1 MKKYN
6 GEERK
11 EGKERHATWLE
22 LFYDLVF
29 VAVVSQL
36 SENLDHDIS
45 LIGLLSFIALFIPVW
60 FAWLGAT
67 FFATRF
73 DTDDLGHRILTLLQ
87 MMGAA
92 AMAVNVPDAL
102 GKTSAGFALS
112 YAAIRFILVIEYFR
126 VGRHIP
132 STRPLTERYLIGFS
146 SSAIIWTVSAFVPSP
161 LRFILW
167 GIGLA
172 IDFGT
177 PLLAGR
183 LAIKFAPPHIS
194 HLPERMGLFTI
205 IVLGES
211 ILGVVIGL
219 AGHEWN
225 IYSTLSVGLG
235 LSIPFSLWWIYFDN
249 IGGSA
254 IRAASEK
261 GRMGIYYIWLYIHFP
276 LVVGLTAIGVGIKHV
291 ASNNQEIAL
300 PFSELWLI
308 CGSVSSCLFVQAIL
322 HLAAVD
328 DSDTEYKTRR
338 KWAIYRIISGIV
350 ILAIPIFGLKLL
362 PVVLMFILAVVC
374 ALQIIFDLRDHPH
387 HRIFK
392 LW

>member
-1 MKKYN
+1 MKNTDSEK
-6 GEERK
+6 RK

-36 SENLDHDIS
+36 SENLSHDIS
-45 LIGLLSFIALFIPVW
+45 LAGLLSFIALFIPVW

-73 DTDDLGHRILTLLQ
+73 GTDDLAHRILTLLQ

-92 AMAVNVPDAL
+92 AMAVNVSH
-102 GKTSAGFALS
+102 GFGETSAGFALS
-112 YAAIRFILVIEYFR
+112 YAAIKFLLVIEYVR
-126 VGRHIP
+126 IGDRIP
-132 STRPLTERYLIGFS
+132 SARPLTKRYSIGFTL
-146 SSAIIWTVSAFVPSP
+146 SAAIWTVSAFVPPP

-167 GIGLA
+167 GIGLTL
-172 IDFGT
+172 DFVT
-177 PLLAGR
+177 PLLLGQ
-183 LAIKFAPPHIS
+183 LALKFAPHIS

-211 ILGVVIGL
+211 ILGVVAGL
-219 AGHEWN
+219 AGHDWD
-225 IYSTLSVGLG
+225 IYSSLSVGLG

-249 IGGSA
+249 VDGSA
-254 IRAASEK
+254 IRAATEK
-261 GRMGIYYIWLYIHFP
+261 GRKGIYYAWLYIHFP
-276 LVVGLTAIGVGIKHV
+276 LVVGLSAIGIGIKQV
-291 ASNNQEIAL
+291 ASSNQEIVL
-300 PFSELWLI
+300 PLSDLWLI

-322 HLAAVD
+322 HLAGSE

-338 KWAIYRIISGIV
+338 KWATYRIISGIFV
-350 ILAIPIFGLKLL
+350 ISIAILGLRLL
-362 PVVLMFILAVVC
+362 PVVLMFILAFIC
-374 ALQIIFDLRDHPH
+374 ALQIVLDLRDHPH
-387 HRIFK
+387 HRIFR

>member
-1 MKKYN
+1 MNNN
-6 GEERK
+6 GEESK

-22 LFYDLVF
+22 LFYDLIF

-36 SENLDHDIS
+36 AENLDHDIS
-45 LIGLLSFIALFIPVW
+45 LTGLLNFIALFIAVW
-60 FAWLGAT
+60 LAWVGAT

-73 DTDDLGHRILTLLQ
+73 DTDDLWHRILILLQ

-92 AMAVNVPDAL
+92 AMAVNVPAGL
-102 GKTSAGFALS
+102 GETSAGFALS
-112 YAAIRFILVIEYFR
+112 YAGIRFILVIEYFR
-126 VGRHIP
+126 VGRYIT
-132 STRPLTERYLIGFS
+132 SARQLIQRYLIGFS
-146 SSAIIWTVSAFVPSP
+146 SSAIIWTVSAFVPPP

-183 LAIKFAPPHIS
+183 LAIRFAPHIS

-219 AGHEWN
+219 TGHAWN

-261 GRMGIYYIWLYIHFP
+261 GRIGIYYVWLYMHFP
-276 LVVGLTAIGVGIKHV
+276 LVVGLTAIGVGIKHA
-291 ASNNQEIAL
+291 ASSNQEIAL
-300 PFSELWLI
+300 PFSEIWLI

-322 HLAAVD
+322 HLTAVD
-328 DSDTEYKTRR
+328 DSDAKYKTRS
-338 KWAIYRIISGIV
+338 KWALYRIISGIA
-350 ILAIPIFGLKLL
+350 ILAIPICGLRLF
-362 PVVLMFILAVVC
+362 PVTLMLILAVVC
-374 ALQIIFDLRDHPH
+374 AFQIVLDLRDHPH